1 VSGDATTVTGFP
13 VDFPDEAWSNS
24 NGLWNGKVGDGAKLI
39 DPIGETVDYVVVT
52 GAAFENADYVRNYDV
67 NTANSTYNPS
77 EWTATPVEL
86 ATDASPGSHSAAPP
100 LQGPT
105 ISSISTVPELPVAG
119 EGVDVTADVIDSTA
133 TITSVLLYWGV
144 SDSSLPNEIGM
155 SPSAGE
161 TYLTDTPI
169 PSHSEGTTVYFQ
181 ILAANDLP
189 DTSITGL
196 QSYSLPY
203 YATIHEIQGES
214 PDSPFDGEEVITH
227 GVVTARFDNSF
238 VIQDGSGPWNGIWV
252 QSSDTVTL
260 SDSTV
265 IRGYVTESAEQGY
278 AGNTLVVDAVLLYS
292 STGTSI
298 PEPVIITTA
307 AVSLEE
313 YEGVLVE
320 IDSAACTN
328 PNAGSG
334 EWELDDGSGAG
345 RVGNLGYDFSPT
357 LGSSYDIIGP
367 VTYHSNHFMIEPRDG
382 NDVVW
387 AGDDFAPI
395 ILLVTPTGKTTIYVT
410 FSEEVEETSA
420 EVATNYTIED
430 LAVLDASWNG
440 NYPDQIILTV
450 SSMSEVDYTLTV
462 NGVEDLFGNPTMA
475 TSYLFHFVDNGVPEG
490 YYDSA
495 EGLEGDSLK
504 AALHQII
511 DDHTVHSY
519 DYAWTAFYT
528 TDDKPNGKVWDIYSD
543 VPGGIPP
550 YEYTFGED
558 EGGVGGQEGNGYT
571 REHSWPKSWFGGDVS
586 PMHSDLFAL
595 YPCDA
600 HVNGNRG
607 VYPYGEVAA
616 PEWTSLN
623 GSKRGSCSYPGYS
636 GTVFE
641 PIDEY
646 KGDLARTYFY
656 MSTRYYTEDSGWPGS
671 PMTDGAELLPW
682 AAEMLFEW
690 HLEDPVSLKEL
701 DRNNTVFTIQDNRN
715 PFIDR
720 PEFAVLFVNLENTP
734 PPVPVIL
741 LPENGDSLDAHDL
754 LVWIEVEDPDP
765 FNMVTYTLE
774 IDHDSSFSSPEV
786 HQEGIEGTEVKDPS
800 VYVRLDSLE
809 DYENL
814 LPGAICYWHVQAV
827 DDHGATSGFT
837 SGDNYFISPEPPET
851 IGDLDVKLAGG
862 DIFLH
867 WTEPYD
873 NVGVASYVI
882 YRNTEA
888 TSSGYSLD
896 DTSDTTY
903 TDIGTAGDVSTN
915 YYYTVRA
922 VDGAGNKSKESNKVG
937 EFDRNLSSGQ

>member
-1 VSGDATTVTGFP
+1 MKVVSNLPIAVALTLLWGSHVWAQSSILISELCDPHLNYTTDRFIEIYNAASTASDLTGWSVVAVGNGGDIFTWNLSGQIDPGEALVSGDATTVTGFP

-334 EWELDDGSGAG
+334 GMGVRRRQRCRACGQSRVRFLTDAREL
-345 RVGNLGYDFSPT
+345 V
-357 LGSSYDIIGP
+357 
-367 VTYHSNHFMIEPRDG
+367 
-382 NDVVW
+382 
-387 AGDDFAPI
+387 
-395 ILLVTPTGKTTIYVT
+395 
-410 FSEEVEETSA
+410 
-420 EVATNYTIED
+420 
-430 LAVLDASWNG
+430 
-440 NYPDQIILTV
+440 
-450 SSMSEVDYTLTV
+450 
-462 NGVEDLFGNPTMA
+462 
-475 TSYLFHFVDNGVPEG
+475 
-490 YYDSA
+490 
-495 EGLEGDSLK
+495 
-504 AALHQII
+504 
-511 DDHTVHSY
+511 
-519 DYAWTAFYT
+519 
-528 TDDKPNGKVWDIYSD
+528 
-543 VPGGIPP
+543 
-550 YEYTFGED
+550 
-558 EGGVGGQEGNGYT
+558 
-571 REHSWPKSWFGGDVS
+571 
-586 PMHSDLFAL
+586 
-595 YPCDA
+595 
-600 HVNGNRG
+600 
-607 VYPYGEVAA
+607 
-616 PEWTSLN
+616 
-623 GSKRGSCSYPGYS
+623 
-636 GTVFE
+636 
-641 PIDEY
+641 
-646 KGDLARTYFY
+646 
-656 MSTRYYTEDSGWPGS
+656 
-671 PMTDGAELLPW
+671 
-682 AAEMLFEW
+682 
-690 HLEDPVSLKEL
+690 
-701 DRNNTVFTIQDNRN
+701 
-715 PFIDR
+715 
-720 PEFAVLFVNLENTP
+720 
-734 PPVPVIL
+734 
-741 LPENGDSLDAHDL
+741 
-754 LVWIEVEDPDP
+754 
-765 FNMVTYTLE
+765 
-774 IDHDSSFSSPEV
+774 
-786 HQEGIEGTEVKDPS
+786 
-800 VYVRLDSLE
+800 
-809 DYENL
+809 
-814 LPGAICYWHVQAV
+814 
-827 DDHGATSGFT
+827 
-837 SGDNYFISPEPPET
+837 
-851 IGDLDVKLAGG
+851 
-862 DIFLH
+862 
-867 WTEPYD
+867 
-873 NVGVASYVI
+873 
-882 YRNTEA
+882 
-888 TSSGYSLD
+888 
-896 DTSDTTY
+896 
-903 TDIGTAGDVSTN
+903 
-915 YYYTVRA
+915 
-922 VDGAGNKSKESNKVG
+922 
-937 EFDRNLSSGQ
+937 